1 MTKIAYK
8 AEPQLAAIA
17 LFTNTVYYF
26 IDKKISK
33 AILS

>member
-1 MTKIAYK
+1 
-8 AEPQLAAIA
+8 LAAIA

-33 AILS
+33 AILSWISLKKW